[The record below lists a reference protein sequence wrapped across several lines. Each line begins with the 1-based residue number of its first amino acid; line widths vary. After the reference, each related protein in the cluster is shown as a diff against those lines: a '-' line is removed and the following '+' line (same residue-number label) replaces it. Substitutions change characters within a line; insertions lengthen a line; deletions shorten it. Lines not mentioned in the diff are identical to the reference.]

1 MSKPRKAP
9 AEHHLRHRAAMQAQ
23 VINAL
28 SEHLGAANGV
38 RADVLAQRL
47 GMSPRNLRAVISQ
60 LRNDSGR
67 PICGRPSTGYFIAS
81 TPDELR
87 DACAFLRR
95 RAMHSLRLLRQM
107 RRTAMPTLMGQLN
120 LNQA

>member
-1 MSKPRKAP
+1 MTKPRNAP
-9 AEHHLRHRAAMQAQ
+9 AARDTKHRDALQAL

-28 SEHLGAANGV
+28 SQHLGRANGV

-47 GMSPRNLRAVISQ
+47 GMSPRNLRCVISQ
-60 LRNDSGR
+60 LRNEAGR
-67 PICGRPSTGYFIAS
+67 PICGRPATGYFIAV
-81 TPDELR
+81 TPEELR

-107 RRTAMPTLMGQLN
+107 RRTSMPTLMGQLN